1 MTVYEIFPDI
11 KKLPFFE
18 CASNDT
24 VNKYL
29 NESAIKVR
37 SFSHGDIIYSPASES
52 ISVGILIEGAA
63 KVRPSGDEKTLLKTM
78 NVGELFGIANLYA
91 EDAAFPSVIAA
102 EKKAKILFIDGDA
115 FKSFIE
121 NDSSALK
128 CYLRFLSKKIV
139 YLNKKIATFTAS
151 NAESKLALYL
161 TQNANEDMLQ
171 LSVSMSELAKTL
183 GLGRASLYRAL
194 DKLLEAKLI
203 ERDGADIRIIDH
215 EDLLALVSNDIIQF

>member
-102 EKKAKILFIDGDA
+102 EKKAKKKTSPEVFSLQQFFS
-115 FKSFIE
+115 FKNYYFNNYDYYCNNYSYMI
-121 NDSSALK
+121 SVRTCK
-128 CYLRFLSKKIV
+128 LRHIPEIHTVPAGKQS
-139 YLNKKIATFTAS
+139 
-151 NAESKLALYL
+151 
-161 TQNANEDMLQ
+161 Q
-171 LSVSMSELAKTL
+171 
-183 GLGRASLYRAL
+183 R
-194 DKLLEAKLI
+194 
-203 ERDGADIRIIDH
+203 
-215 EDLLALVSNDIIQF
+215 